1 MQWVK
6 VDDAFFTKCNSC
18 GANSNNQLL
27 YNEKGRPTVL
37 LVNLKYKDNH
47 YDFVVPMK
55 SNISDAEDKNNY
67 FALPPNKRTKTGF
80 HHGIY
85 YVKLFPI
92 IRKYIHPYHYNKD
105 AYLVS
110 IKTIID
116 RPDHTK
122 EIVAACQK
130 YLEEYGKGKRHPYT
144 PDIDSILE
152 MLKH

>member
-67 FALPPNKRTKTGF
+67 FALNASDEEILDFNKGISEVVKIMKLEKYGF
-80 HHGIY
+80 KIISNAG
-85 YVKLFPI
+85 KFTTPEFPEPQSVMHMH
-92 IRKYIHPYHYNKD
+92 IHILGK
-105 AYLVS
+105 S
-110 IKTIID
+110 
-116 RPDHTK
+116 
-122 EIVAACQK
+122 
-130 YLEEYGKGKRHPYT
+130 EE
-144 PDIDSILE
+144 E
-152 MLKH
+152 